1 MMQLLESI
9 EQSGLATWV
18 RESPSIFAYTL
29 VLSLHAMGL
38 SIVVGVSSMV
48 GLRLVGAF
56 RGIPVE
62 PLLKLFPLMYIGF
75 TINAISGLLLLMANA
90 TGMFTN
96 VMFFLKMTFVI
107 AAMGLVELIRL
118 RFRDGTVAVSG
129 RKLAFALLA
138 IWFCAIVTGRLT
150 SYPYMIEAWFGI

>member
-9 EQSGLATWV
+9 EQSGIATWV

-62 PLLKLFPLMYIGF
+62 PLLRLFPLMYIGF

-90 TGMFTN
+90 TGMLTN
-96 VMFFLKMTFVI
+96 AIFFLKMILVI
-107 AAMGLVELIRL
+107 AAMSMVELIRM
-118 RFRDGTVAVSG
+118 RFADGTIAASG

-138 IWFCAIVTGRLT
+138 LWFCAIVTGRLT
-150 SYPYMIEAWFGI
+150 SYPYMVASWFGV